1 MPIKLWRRPDAVNG
15 NWYVTGFLYVWRDGR
30 KCKVTVKRESTGT
43 ADKDEAEAILL
54 QIAARYQRANF
65 DNQETPATVADLAVA
80 YIEGREQTRYL
91 EPIIKRLGHYEV
103 NRLTQAIV
111 DKEGRLAYPGVVP
124 ATLRRQWH
132 GPLKAI
138 CNYSKVALPI
148 DRPPDGAATTDF
160 VTPAQMD
167 AMILHAATSRRGSP
181 WQAAL
186 LEALIGGGSRIG
198 ETLLLDT
205 SDLNMDY
212 ATLRFRAENTKANR
226 ERTVKLPAR
235 TMAAL
240 SRLPNLREAGKLF
253 RARGGNPY
261 VVRKD
266 SGAKMAFIR
275 NAAEAAGV
283 KDFNPHMIRHGFATW
298 RLDQTKDYM
307 GVRQAGGWGSIKLLE
322 RYAHVAPGIGDEAR
336 KYGWDWEAKSA
347 EAVQV
352 AEPEEKNAG

>member
-1 MPIKLWRRPDAVNG
+1 MPINLWRRPDAVNG
-15 NWYVTGFLYVWRDGR
+15 NWYVTGFIFVWRDGR

-43 ADKDEAEAILL
+43 PDKDEAEAIRL
-54 QIAARYQRANF
+54 QIEARYRRATF
-65 DNQETPATVADLAVA
+65 DNQDAPATIADLAA
-80 YIEGREQTRYL
+80 DYIEGREQTRYL
-91 EPIIKRLGHYEV
+91 RPIIERLGHYEV
-103 NRLTQAIV
+103 NSLTQAIV
-111 DKEGRLAYPGVVP
+111 DKEGRLAYPGVAS
-124 ATLRRQWH
+124 ATMRRQWH

-138 CNYSKVALPI
+138 CNYAKVALPI
-148 DRPPDGAATTDF
+148 DRPADSAATTEF

-181 WQAAL
+181 WQAPL
-186 LEALIGGGSRIG
+186 LEVLIGCGSRIG

-212 ATLRFRAENTKANR
+212 ATLRFRPANTKANR
-226 ERTVKLPAR
+226 ERTVRLPAR

-240 SRLPNLREAGKLF
+240 STLPNLSENGRLF
-253 RARGGNPY
+253 RARGGSAY
-261 VVRKD
+261 IVRKE

-307 GVRQAGGWGSIKLLE
+307 AVRQAGGWGSIKLLE
-322 RYAHVAPGIGDEAR
+322 RYAHVAPGIGQEAANF
-336 KYGWDWEAKSA
+336 GWNWDWKSAEPVQTTEMGAKSA
-347 EAVQV
+347 
-352 AEPEEKNAG
+352 G